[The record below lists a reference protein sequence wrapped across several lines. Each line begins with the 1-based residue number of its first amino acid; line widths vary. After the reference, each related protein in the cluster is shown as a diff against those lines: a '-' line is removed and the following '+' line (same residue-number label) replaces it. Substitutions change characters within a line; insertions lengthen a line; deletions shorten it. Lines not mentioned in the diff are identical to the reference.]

1 MKKIVVFLL
10 LTTTLISC
18 SNVGKEEFLLNG
30 TIKGIPDGKLVI
42 LERLDDSLGPIKV
55 DSAKVKEGKFT
66 FKGKILEP
74 SMHSLRVET
83 VQSSSYIVIENG
95 EIDIDIIKDSVFQN
109 KMSGT
114 YNNDQLFEFNK
125 KGIEN
130 EKKKKDFGKKYQAT
144 FLLAQNKKDTV
155 TMKDIRTKYENLEKS
170 FKTEIEGYIKEHP
183 KALISALLIGSLF
196 NEFEPNMT
204 KIETLYNGLDKS
216 IKDSKAGKSIVKNIK
231 EFKTVKE
238 GRRAPEFA
246 APNPEG
252 KKVTLKES
260 LGKVTIVDF
269 WASWCGPCRKEN
281 PNMVALYNEFHDKG
295 LNIIGVSL
303 DDEADKWKE
312 AIAKD
317 KLAWTQVSNLKKW
330 KDPIA
335 IQYGVE
341 SIPKTYVL
349 NSFGVVVAKD
359 LSGEALKAKIIELLQ
374 VK

>member
-1 MKKIVVFLL
+1 MKRIAVFLL
-10 LTTTLISC
+10 LATTLISC
-18 SNVGKEEFLLNG
+18 SNVGKGEFLLNG

-130 EKKKKDFGKKYQAT
+130 EKKKKEFGKKYQAT

-170 FKTEIEGYIKEHP
+170 FKTEIEVYIKEHP

-303 DDEADKWKE
+303 DDAADKWKE

-330 KDPIA
+330 SDPIA
-335 IQYGVE
+335 VQYGVE

>member
-55 DSAKVKEGKFT
+55 DTAKVKEGKFT

-303 DDEADKWKE
+303 DDDADKWKE

>member
-1 MKKIVVFLL
+1 
-10 LTTTLISC
+10 
-18 SNVGKEEFLLNG
+18 
-30 TIKGIPDGKLVI
+30 
-42 LERLDDSLGPIKV
+42 
-55 DSAKVKEGKFT
+55 
-66 FKGKILEP
+66 
-74 SMHSLRVET
+74 
-83 VQSSSYIVIENG
+83 
-95 EIDIDIIKDSVFQN
+95 
-109 KMSGT
+109 
-114 YNNDQLFEFNK
+114 
-125 KGIEN
+125 
-130 EKKKKDFGKKYQAT
+130 
-144 FLLAQNKKDTV
+144 
-155 TMKDIRTKYENLEKS
+155 
-170 FKTEIEGYIKEHP
+170 
-183 KALISALLIGSLF
+183 
-196 NEFEPNMT
+196 MT

-303 DDEADKWKE
+303 DDAADKWKE

-330 KDPIA
+330 SDPIA
-335 IQYGVE
+335 VQYGVE

>member
-10 LTTTLISC
+10 LATTLISC

-55 DSAKVKEGKFT
+55 DSAKVKGGKFT

-83 VQSSSYIVIENG
+83 VQSSSYIVIENV

-130 EKKKKDFGKKYQAT
+130 EKKKKEFGKKYQAT

-303 DDEADKWKE
+303 DDDADKWKE

>member
-10 LTTTLISC
+10 LATTLISC

-55 DSAKVKEGKFT
+55 DSAKVKGGKFT

-130 EKKKKDFGKKYQAT
+130 EKKKKEFGKKYQAT

-303 DDEADKWKE
+303 DDDADKWKE